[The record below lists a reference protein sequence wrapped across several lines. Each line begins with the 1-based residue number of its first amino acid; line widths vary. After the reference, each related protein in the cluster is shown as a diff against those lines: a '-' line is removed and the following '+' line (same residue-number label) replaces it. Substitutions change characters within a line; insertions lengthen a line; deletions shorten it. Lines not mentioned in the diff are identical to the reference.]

1 MAIYTRKR
9 ALLGGAIVIVL
20 LAAALIARHIA
31 ASNAA
36 DEEAARDRART
47 DIVARGHIEPESRV
61 LNLQGPAGGGVV
73 QELKAGQGDQV
84 KKGQVLALLE
94 GNATQA
100 AGVAEAERALNYS
113 RMVDKQVAAGAKKAD
128 IEAQKSVIE
137 AKKADLARTQNDL
150 KRQEMLFGKQMIS
163 AQAIDRARTENDI
176 AQAALEQ
183 ARHSLVS
190 LNEVR
195 GVDQN
200 VANAKV
206 AVDEATLQKARAEL
220 DRTILR
226 APIDGTV
233 LSIATRQGEA
243 IGPDGIM
250 RIAALDRL
258 IVVAEV
264 DEHFMPKLGANVH
277 AVIGGPLLAQ
287 PVQAKVRYRGQEI
300 FRQARPIS
308 DTLMGRDARI
318 VEVELEPAG
327 PLPLVLGGEVEVRF
341 VAGAM

>member
-1 MAIYTRKR
+1 MAISTRKK
-9 ALLGGAIVIVL
+9 AILGGAVVVVL
-20 LAAALIARHIA
+20 LLVLLVARYIAVSSAA
-31 ASNAA
+31 
-36 DEEAARDRART
+36 EAEAVRDRART
-47 DIVARGHIEPESRV
+47 DIVVRGHIEPESRV
-61 LNLQGPAGGGVV
+61 LNLQGPAVGGVL
-73 QELKAGQGDQV
+73 QELRVAEGDQV

-100 AGVAEAERALNYS
+100 AGVVEAERALIYS
-113 RMVDKQVAAGAKKAD
+113 KMVDKQVAAGAKKAD
-128 IEAQKSVIE
+128 IEAQQSVIE
-137 AKKADLARTQNDL
+137 AKKAELARAQSDL

-163 AQAIDRARTENDI
+163 AQAIDRARTESDI
-176 AQAALEQ
+176 AQDALQ
-183 ARHSLVS
+183 QSQHALVAM
-190 LNEVR
+190 NEVR

-206 AVDEATLQKARAEL
+206 AVDEATLEKARAEL
-220 DRTILR
+220 DRTVLR

-233 LSIATRQGEA
+233 LSIAARQGEA
-243 IGPDGIM
+243 IGADGVM
-250 RIAALDRL
+250 RIAALDHL
-258 IVVAEV
+258 IVIAEV
-264 DEHFMPKLGANVH
+264 DEHFMPQLDANAH

-287 PVQAKVRYRGQEI
+287 PVQAKIRYRGQEI

-341 VAGAM
+341 IAGAK